1 MAWTDEQIA
10 GAGNWLRDNL
20 SNPDLV
26 KQEVARLGINQD
38 DLLRAAQTQNQ
49 GITMGQVQQYMGAQ
63 PQQQPMQRQAPTM
76 RGYEK
81 NPYLDQMAQGIMQQ
95 QTRNLNEQILP
106 GVRSQA
112 IAAGGFGD
120 ARHGVA
126 EGLAMGR
133 TNDAIAREMAN
144 LYGTDYQKS
153 MDRNAQLY
161 QSEMQNQLGYA
172 GLDTQRYGIDTGAAT
187 ARYGTDAN
195 NATQRYGVDA
205 NNATQRYG
213 IDQNYSLGQT
223 NAANNR
229 YGTDKQYEV
238 GMAGANASLANAQA
252 NQALGQGQLALGQ
265 QNASTNLMLG
275 LLDRQMAYNGAGIQ
289 MGTNIQ
295 NTPQGYYQQ
304 FTNSA
309 NSIGQGYG
317 NSTQTQTGGGADALT
332 GAAGL
337 ARIGQSWYN
346 QSGGPV
352 SDGGYSVG
360 QGSAYAGDTS
370 GGVFTPFRAGM

>member
-10 GAGNWLRDNL
+10 GAGNWMAQNVN
-20 SNPDLV
+20 NPQLI
-26 KQEVARLGINQD
+26 KQEAARLGVNQD
-38 DLLRAAQTQNQ
+38 DLLRAAQTQNA
-49 GITMGQVQQYMGAQ
+49 GITMGQVQQYLGYQ
-63 PQQQPMQRQAPTM
+63 PEPAVQQQRQAPTM

-133 TNDAIAREMAN
+133 TNDAIAREMATM
-144 LYGTDYQKS
+144 YGNDYQQS
-153 MDRNAQLY
+153 MNRNAQLY

-229 YGTDKQYEV
+229 YGTDKQFEV
-238 GMAGANASLANAQA
+238 GMAGANASMANAAA
-252 NQALGQGQLALGQ
+252 NQAQAAGNLALGQ
-265 QNASTNLMLG
+265 QRLGVDLSLG
-275 LLDRQMAYNGAGIQ
+275 LLDRQTAMNNNGIA
-289 MGTNIQ
+289 MGTNVQ
-295 NTPQGYYQQ
+295 NTPAGYYDRFNQQ
-304 FTNSA
+304 A
-309 NSIGQGYG
+309 NSMGQGF
-317 NSTQTQTGGGADALT
+317 STQNQTQQGGGTDPLM
-332 GAAGL
+332 AASGI

-346 QSGGPV
+346 SSNQPV
-352 SDGGYSVG
+352 ASNNNVYFGT
-360 QGSAYAGDTS
+360 GSMGD
-370 GGVFTPFRAGM
+370 